1 LSGEYKIRSASQEEE
16 EKAVARFGQRIF
28 LGLGQAMDISKDKII
43 RVDVVTSRRFN
54 RKFGVVHLHG
64 DYRLIVPDRI
74 AKQVQNALNDT
85 KVKVITIAR
94 SSKGFGRYTVIT
106 K

>member
-1 LSGEYKIRSASQEEE
+1 LSGEYKIRSASQDEE
-16 EKAVARFGQRIF
+16 EKAAVGFGQRII

-43 RVDVVTSRRFN
+43 RVDIVKSRRFN
-54 RKFGVVHLHG
+54 REFGVVHLYG

-74 AKQVQNALNDT
+74 AKQVQEALNDD
-85 KVKVITIAR
+85 KVKLITIAR
-94 SSKGFGRYTVIT
+94 ASKGFGRYTVIT